1 MRIRTLVRCNAHL
14 SGFFLPLFSGGLVK
28 RCIMKPEAKKRNDT
42 MYNAAVIDTD
52 PATLE
57 AMAGLLGNNPHIGR
71 VSCFSLLPEFFSEL
85 EKGWVQIAFIRVG
98 GPGLQG
104 LSLSKE
110 IMKVS
115 PGTKVVFM
123 AGIAGYALM
132 AFDEGARGYL
142 LLPPDQ
148 KRLDEVILN
157 IRKRDNRKRGGSP

>member
-1 MRIRTLVRCNAHL
+1 MKIRTPVRCNAHL

-28 RCIMKPEAKKRNDT
+28 PCIMKPEAKKRNDT

-52 PATLE
+52 PLTLE
-57 AMAGLLGNNPHIGR
+57 VMTGLLGNSSHIGR
-71 VSCFSLLPEFFSEL
+71 ISCFSLLPDFFGEL

-104 LSLSKE
+104 LSLAKE
-110 IMKVS
+110 IMKIS
-115 PGTKVVFM
+115 PGTRVVFM

-142 LLPPDQ
+142 LLPANQ
-148 KRLDEVILN
+148 KRLDEVIEN
-157 IRKRDNRKRGGSP
+157 IRKRDNRKRGGPP